1 MSPAGRIAHRREM
14 AGRRVA
20 DAEPRGDTSQASQT
34 PRQPMAYLIDLALRL
49 AAGGARWSEDFRHPH
64 AEYLR
69 AAQRDDGGFA
79 GRQGES
85 DLYYTSFALRGLSL
99 LGALDGPAAERAA
112 DFLRRRLDRPLPAVE
127 LYSLVL
133 GATQL
138 ESAGGLSILD
148 DRADRDSQLLAAI
161 DAHHRDDGGFAKT
174 PTSPSSST
182 YHTFLACLCRPLL
195 GGDPVPI
202 EPIVELIHSRR
213 RDDGG
218 FVEIPQMRSSGANPT
233 AAAVILLKELGRL
246 DAAIEQ
252 DACRF
257 FALLQNDEGGF
268 RANTA
273 IPIADLLS
281 TFTALAVLADLDKL
295 SLIDRRAAAQYA
307 RRLQRPEG
315 GFRGGA
321 WDHAADVEYTFYG
334 IGTLALAD
342 PNGEEN
348 RLCPS

>member
-1 MSPAGRIAHRREM
+1 
-14 AGRRVA
+14 
-20 DAEPRGDTSQASQT
+20 
-34 PRQPMAYLIDLALRL
+34 MAYLIDLALRL
-49 AAGGARWSEDFRHPH
+49 ANGGARWSDDFRHPH
-64 AEYLR
+64 ADYLR

-99 LGALDGPAAERAA
+99 LGALDASVAARAA
-112 DFLRRRLDRPLPAVE
+112 DFLRQRLDRLLPSIE
-127 LYSLVL
+127 LYSLIL

-138 ESAGGLSILD
+138 ETVGGLNVFD
-148 DRADRDSQLLAAI
+148 DSADREPLLLAAI
-161 DAHHRDDGGFAKT
+161 DAHQRDDGGFAKT

-195 GGDPVPI
+195 GGDP
-202 EPIVELIHSRR
+202 EPVEPLFELINSRR

-246 DAAIEQ
+246 DSAIER

-257 FALLQNDEGGF
+257 LASMQNDEGGF

-273 IPIADLLS
+273 IPVADLLS

-295 SLIDRRAAAQYA
+295 SLIDRHAAARYA
-307 RRLQRPEG
+307 RRLQRSEG

-321 WDHAADVEYTFYG
+321 WDDAADVEYTFYG
-334 IGTLALAD
+334 LGTLALANPD
-342 PNGEEN
+342 GEEN
-348 RLCPS
+348 RSCPS